1 MPVETAFRNCFGYQI
16 MCRLVLAVAGLLVI
30 GRHCNAADSPAPRP
44 NVVMILIDDLR
55 WDELGCAGHPYVKT
69 PGVDRLAAEGWFFE
83 NAFTVAPLCSPS
95 RASFLTANYPQRH
108 GIVDNVDRSALS
120 HQLVTWPRILHDSG
134 YETGWVGKWHMGVD
148 DSPRPGFDDWLSVK
162 GQGRYENPQ
171 LNDNGRAVQ
180 GKGYVTD
187 IFTDRAVA
195 FLKKPREKP
204 FCLYL
209 SHKAVHP
216 DLEQRADG
224 SIVNALATNFVPA
237 KRHARLYEGV
247 TIPRRPNCDDTLE
260 GKPALQRKIEG
271 LPPLGKRTA
280 TKDHEILGRQRMFAA
295 VDEGIGRILATL
307 DELGKAGDTI
317 VAFTSDHGYFYGE
330 HGLSYERRLA
340 YEEAI
345 RIPLIVRYPALLRPG
360 HREKSAVLSIDVG
373 PALLELCGASF
384 SGPVDGRSFAPL
396 LRGESQPPR
405 YPFLVQHSS
414 DAVFARM
421 RGIGYDAVRGERYK
435 FIRYRDL
442 QGMNEIYD
450 LHADP
455 YELRN
460 LIHDPQIAEIHG
472 QMERE
477 LERIKK

>member
-1 MPVETAFRNCFGYQI
+1 MEKQMRLLLGLVVAIAAALFSPSTA
-16 MCRLVLAVAGLLVI
+16 M
-30 GRHCNAADSPAPRP
+30 AADSPAPRP

-69 PGVDRLAAEGWFFE
+69 PAVDRLANEGWFFE

-95 RASFLTANYPQRH
+95 RASFLTGLYPRRH
-108 GIVDNVDRSALS
+108 GIVDNVDRSPLS
-120 HQLVTWPRILHDSG
+120 HQLVTWPRLLHDAG

-162 GQGRYENPQ
+162 GQGRYVDPQ
-171 LNDNGRAVQ
+171 LNDNGRVVA

-237 KRHARLYEGV
+237 ERHARLYEGV
-247 TIPRRPNCDDTLE
+247 TIPRRPNCDDTLV
-260 GKPALQRKIEG
+260 GKPALQRKIDD
-271 LPPLGKRTA
+271 LPPLGKATA
-280 TKDHEILGRQRMFAA
+280 TTDREILGRQRMFAA
-295 VDEGIGRILATL
+295 VDEGIGRILSTL
-307 DELGKAGDTI
+307 DELGKAGNTI
-317 VAFTSDHGYFYGE
+317 VVFTSDHGYFYGE

-345 RIPLIVRYPALLRPG
+345 RIPLIIRYPAVMKSRR
-360 HREKSAVLSIDVG
+360 REPAAMLSIDVG
-373 PALLELCGASF
+373 PTILEFCGLKF
-384 SGPVDGRSFAPL
+384 PEQVDGYSFAEL
-396 LRGESQPPR
+396 LQGRPIYSR
-405 YPFLVQHSS
+405 YPFLVEHSS

-421 RGIGYDAVRGERYK
+421 RGMGYDALRTAHYK
-435 FIRYRDL
+435 LIRYRELTGADEL
-442 QGMNEIYD
+442 YD
-450 LHADP
+450 LRRDP
-455 YELRN
+455 LELKN
-460 LIHDPQIAEIHG
+460 VIDDPAVQQVREN
-472 QMERE
+472 MESE
-477 LERIKK
+477 LKRVTR